1 MAIKMTRRLVLG
13 GLAGS
18 LASISMPS
26 ITNARVGPLE
36 NIVRLSSNENPYG
49 PSKKALMAASQASS
63 MGAYYPGKIAMELKK
78 AIAEKNNLNM
88 DQVALSSGSN
98 EVLSAAVVAWGKE
111 GKILSPDFTYDLHL
125 RYAEGTGTE
134 VVRLPLASD
143 MSIDLDALENA
154 IDDSISM
161 VYVCNPNNPTGK
173 TIDGNTLRDFCMR
186 VGKKT
191 TVIIDEAYNE
201 LTQNPEYSS
210 MVDLVR
216 ENQNIIVTR
225 TFSKLYGM
233 AGMRV
238 GYALGRSDLINI
250 VGNHVMA
257 WPNIVGLAAAHA
269 TYAEDDFIEFSL
281 EKINQ
286 GREIL
291 NSTFKMHDIKPLP
304 SETNFVFADIG
315 RSVNKFEPKLR
326 ERNIQVHRAYPLYPN
341 HLRVSLGKIEDLMK
355 FRKIFSEV
363 YTS

>member
-1 MAIKMTRRLVLG
+1 MQ
-13 GLAGS
+13 
-18 LASISMPS
+18 
-26 ITNARVGPLE
+26 
-36 NIVRLSSNENPYG
+36 
-49 PSKKALMAASQASS
+49 SKQSH
-63 MGAYYPGKIAMELKK
+63 
-78 AIAEKNNLNM
+78 
-88 DQVALSSGSN
+88 
-98 EVLSAAVVAWGKE
+98 W
-111 GKILSPDFTYDLHL
+111 
-125 RYAEGTGTE
+125 
-134 VVRLPLASD
+134 
-143 MSIDLDALENA
+143 
-154 IDDSISM
+154 
-161 VYVCNPNNPTGK
+161 K

-291 NSTFKMHDIKPLP
+291 NSTFK
-304 SETNFVFADIG
+304 NA
-315 RSVNKFEPKLR
+315 
-326 ERNIQVHRAYPLYPN
+326 
-341 HLRVSLGKIEDLMK
+341 
-355 FRKIFSEV
+355 
-363 YTS
+363 